1 MIPKFLIPILLI
13 IVAVILRLQQKKKK
27 NAMLVFILTPT
38 FKKSEVGSLRNSRF
52 FPNADKLLKK
62 NANYSGAKRG
72 NKKIQGYAC
81 ATSAD
86 HTACNLHPSPSPDL
100 AALYVHSNHPGLCL
114 GYLSC

>member
-27 NAMLVFILTPT
+27 
-38 FKKSEVGSLRNSRF
+38 KVGSLRNSRF

-62 NANYSGAKRG
+62 NANYHFFFFLSNIVENNYSGAKRG